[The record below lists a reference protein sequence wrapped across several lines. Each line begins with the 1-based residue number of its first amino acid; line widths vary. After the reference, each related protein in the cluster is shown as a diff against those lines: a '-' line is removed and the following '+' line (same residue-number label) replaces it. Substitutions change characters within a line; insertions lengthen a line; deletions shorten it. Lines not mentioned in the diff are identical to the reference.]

1 VNWRS
6 DGEVEWLEA
15 DLPGA
20 RVCFSTRVGGVSS
33 SPFDSLNLGILTG
46 DERSAVL
53 ENRRRLASALGVDP
67 ESVAMGRQ
75 VHGSRIAVHRPGPG
89 SGAFA
94 RPVPDPEEVDGHV
107 TAEPGLPMLV
117 LVADCLPVAVSGPGG
132 LAMLHCGWRGL
143 AGNLVEDA
151 VRQVEGEAAVIG
163 PGIGPC
169 CFEVGEEVLAA
180 FSDLGDGIAEGP
192 MCDLPEVAR
201 RKLVRAG
208 VKRIEVSGIC
218 SSCERD
224 LFFSHRR
231 DDGSTGRQAGIAWLT
246 G

>member
-1 VNWRS
+1 VNRRS
-6 DGEVEWLEA
+6 EGRIEWLEA

-75 VHGSRIAVHRPGPG
+75 VHGSRIAVHGPGPG
-89 SGAFA
+89 NGAFA
-94 RPVPDPEEVDGHV
+94 RPVPDPDEVDGHV

-143 AGNLVEDA
+143 AGSLVEDA
-151 VRQVEGEAAVIG
+151 VRRVGGEAAVIG

-169 CFEVGEEVLAA
+169 CFEVGDEVLAA

-201 RKLVRAG
+201 RTLVGAG
-208 VKRIEVSGIC
+208 VKRVEVSGIC